1 MAKLR
6 CGYIILPEIKSWK
19 SGKRMR
25 LKNSLYNTFFLLIQQ
40 LVTAVYGL
48 VIPSLIIK
56 TYGSSVNGVVSSITQ
71 FLSYITLL
79 EAGVGGVITAAM
91 YKPLAERNENKLSG
105 IVIATEQFF
114 RKLAK
119 IFIIYLVILAI
130 IYPYFVKDK
139 FDWLFTFTLVLIISI
154 STFVQ
159 YYFGITYQM
168 LLGAD
173 QKSWI
178 VACIQI
184 ISTIISFGV
193 TLLCVYKNT
202 SIHTLKVITTLV
214 YVFRPVAF
222 NYFVKRH
229 YKINRYV
236 EPDNEALKH
245 RWDGLAHHIAYII
258 HCNTDMTV
266 LTIFSN
272 VLEVSVYSVY
282 YNIVVNIGKVVSSF
296 SSGIKASIGNL
307 IACGKMDSVKQILD
321 EFETLYFM
329 IITIFYTCI
338 IILVVPFVSIYTRG
352 VADVNY
358 CRPTFSILLACAEAA
373 YALRNPY
380 DMVIFASGHF
390 KQTKKGA
397 YEEAFINIAIS
408 VILVKRYGIIGVAIG
423 TLVAMLFRVFQYV
436 LYLKNNILFRSP
448 SIFLKK
454 LCLNVLIG
462 FIVVVSSQYI
472 SIETKNYFQWAQYA
486 FFVLI
491 YTTSTVFLINI
502 IFYKKEVFGIVRHF
516 RKNKNK

>member
-1 MAKLR
+1 
-6 CGYIILPEIKSWK
+6 
-19 SGKRMR
+19 MR
-25 LKNSLYNTFFLLIQQ
+25 LKNSLYNIFFLLIQQ
-40 LVTAVYGL
+40 LVTAIYGL

-71 FLSYITLL
+71 FLSYISLL

-91 YKPLAERNENKLSG
+91 YKPLAEKNENELSG

-119 IFIIYLVILAI
+119 IFIVYLVALAI

-139 FDWLFTFTLVLIISI
+139 FDWVFTFTLVLIISI

-168 LLGAD
+168 LLEAD

-184 ISTIISFGV
+184 ISTIISFGA
-193 TLLCVYKNT
+193 TIICAYKNA
-202 SIHTLKVITTLV
+202 SIHTLKVITALV

-222 NYFVKRH
+222 NYYVKRH
-229 YKINRYV
+229 YKLNRNV
-236 EPDNEALKH
+236 KPDNEALKH

-258 HCNTDMTV
+258 HCNTDMAV

-272 VLEVSVYSVY
+272 ILEVSVYSVY
-282 YNIVVNIGKVVSSF
+282 YNIVINIGKVVSSF

-307 IACGKMDSVKQILD
+307 IACGKMDAVKQTLD

-329 IITIFYTCI
+329 IINIFYTCI
-338 IILVVPFVSIYTRG
+338 IILIVPFVSIYTRG

-358 CRPTFSILLACAEAA
+358 YRPTFSILLACAEAA

-397 YEEAFINIAIS
+397 YEEAFINIVLSI
-408 VILVKRYGIIGVAIG
+408 ILVKRYGIIGVSIG
-423 TLVAMLFRVFQYV
+423 TLAAMLFRVFQYV
-436 LYLKNNILFRSP
+436 WYLKNNILFRSP
-448 SIFLKK
+448 FIFLKK
-454 LCLNVLIG
+454 FCLNVLIG
-462 FIVVVSSQYI
+462 VIVVVSSQKM
-472 SIETKNYFQWAQYA
+472 SIETENYFQWAQSA
-486 FFVLI
+486 VLI
-491 YTTSTVFLINI
+491 LIYATAINVGVNI
-502 IFYKKEVFGIVRHF
+502 VFYKKEVFGGMRHF

>member
-1 MAKLR
+1 
-6 CGYIILPEIKSWK
+6 
-19 SGKRMR
+19 MR
-25 LKNSLYNTFFLLIQQ
+25 LKNSLYNIFFLLIQQ
-40 LVTAVYGL
+40 LVTAIYGL
-48 VIPSLIIK
+48 VIPSLIIR

-71 FLSYITLL
+71 FLSYISLL

-91 YKPLAERNENKLSG
+91 YKPLAEKNENELSG

-119 IFIIYLVILAI
+119 IFIVYLVVLAI

-139 FDWLFTFTLVLIISI
+139 FDWVFTFTLVLIISI

-168 LLGAD
+168 LLEAD

-184 ISTIISFGV
+184 ISTIISFGA
-193 TLLCVYKNT
+193 TIICAYKNA
-202 SIHTLKVITTLV
+202 SIHTLKVITALV
-214 YVFRPVAF
+214 YVFRPTAF
-222 NYFVKRH
+222 NYYVKKH
-229 YKINRYV
+229 YKLNRNV
-236 EPDNEALKH
+236 KPDNEALKH

-258 HCNTDMTV
+258 HCNTDMAV

-272 VLEVSVYSVY
+272 ILEVSVYSVY
-282 YNIVVNIGKVVSSF
+282 YNIVISIGKVVSSF

-307 IACGKMDSVKQILD
+307 IACGKMDAVKQTLD

-329 IITIFYTCI
+329 IINIFYTCI
-338 IILVVPFVSIYTRG
+338 IILIVPFVSIYTRG

-358 CRPTFSILLACAEAA
+358 YRPTFSILLACAEAA

-397 YEEAFINIAIS
+397 YEEAFINIVLSI
-408 VILVKRYGIIGVAIG
+408 ILVKRYGIIGVSIG
-423 TLVAMLFRVFQYV
+423 TLAAMLFRVFQYV
-436 LYLKNNILFRSP
+436 WYLKNNILFRSP
-448 SIFLKK
+448 FIFLKK
-454 LCLNVLIG
+454 FCLNVLLGVI
-462 FIVVVSSQYI
+462 IVVSSQKM
-472 SIETKNYFQWAQYA
+472 SIKTENYFQWAQSA
-486 FFVLI
+486 VLI
-491 YTTSTVFLINI
+491 LIYATAINVGVNI
-502 IFYKKEVFGIVRHF
+502 VFYKKEVLGVMRHF